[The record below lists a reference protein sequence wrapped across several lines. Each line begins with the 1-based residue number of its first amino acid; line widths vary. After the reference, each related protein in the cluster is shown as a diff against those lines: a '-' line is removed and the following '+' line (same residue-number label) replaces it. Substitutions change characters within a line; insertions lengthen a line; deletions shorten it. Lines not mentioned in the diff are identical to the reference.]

1 MEKIQEN
8 INRFLP
14 FGESLRAILQHDS
27 IKDRERRQLLRMKG
41 IFVNSSDEEST
52 FPILL
57 TSLLSPNEFEFLKDR
72 LQAKEDRDKTI
83 TRTLEWETPKTL
95 ISAIPD
101 NFNVQEIIKT
111 TFPKYKVIGNPNFK
125 MIDKNPNKISLEF
138 KCETNN
144 YSKPWFRGKNEF
156 KGSVTLEKVTTKDN
170 KVQLQIIHTSPETT
184 DIAEKVSKK
193 LENHFKA
200 NNYMNPKKEI
210 QRILYRDFSNE
221 ERIQFLLSMTEGND
235 VFTYTKATF
244 LDIGPDPSE
253 TLHSDIRWLELAKVR
268 ELNINGEKLHELPFL
283 KDKNLHK
290 YMELSEIEVIYDFQI
305 PSVEGSCIIK
315 FGFSGYDF
323 KKRIGNIEFMVD
335 IPRIYPK
342 DEYSTVPVHSIRTQ
356 LFKEFEKYKTEKYE
370 WCKLQNL
377 SKQYT
382 PAQ

>member
-1 MEKIQEN
+1 
-8 INRFLP
+8 
-14 FGESLRAILQHDS
+14 
-27 IKDRERRQLLRMKG
+27 MKG
-41 IFVNSSDEEST
+41 VFVNSSDEEST

-57 TSLLSPNEFEFLKDR
+57 TSLLSPIEFDFLKDR

-83 TRTLEWETPKTL
+83 TRTLEWETQKTL

-111 TFPKYKVIGNPNFK
+111 TFPKYNVIGNPNFK
-125 MIDKNPNKISLEF
+125 MIDKNPNKISLDF

-156 KGSVTLEKVTTKDN
+156 KGSVTLERVTTKDN

-184 DIAEKVSKK
+184 DIAEKVTKS
-193 LENHFKA
+193 LERHFKA
-200 NNYMNPKKEI
+200 NNFMNPKKEI
-210 QRILYRDFSNE
+210 KRILYRDFSNE

-290 YMELSEIEVIYDFQI
+290 YMELSEIEVIYDFQL
-305 PSVEGSCIIK
+305 PSVEGSCIIR

-323 KKRIGNIEFMVD
+323 KKRIGSIEFEVD
-335 IPRIYPK
+335 IPKIYPK
-342 DEYSTVPVHSIRTQ
+342 SEYFTVPIPSIRTQ
-356 LFKEFEKYKTEKYE
+356 LFKEFEKFKTEKYE